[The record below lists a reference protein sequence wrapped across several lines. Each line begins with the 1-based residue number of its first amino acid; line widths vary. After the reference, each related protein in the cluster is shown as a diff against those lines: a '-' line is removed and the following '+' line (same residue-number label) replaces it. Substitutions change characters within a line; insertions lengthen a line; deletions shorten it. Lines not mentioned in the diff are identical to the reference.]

1 MESRLHGKDCSYNPL
16 AFPPSLEVRCRRYDH
31 KEVGGR
37 VAPGAA
43 TENNVR
49 NTTPGKE
56 EVE

>member
-1 MESRLHGKDCSYNPL
+1 MHGAITERP
-16 AFPPSLEVRCRRYDH
+16 RCRRYDH

-56 EVE
+56 ELE

>member
-1 MESRLHGKDCSYNPL
+1 MVRIVPTILLHFLHPWM
-16 AFPPSLEVRCRRYDH
+16 VRCRRYDH

-49 NTTPGKE
+49 NSYRE
-56 EVE
+56 SNSCLI